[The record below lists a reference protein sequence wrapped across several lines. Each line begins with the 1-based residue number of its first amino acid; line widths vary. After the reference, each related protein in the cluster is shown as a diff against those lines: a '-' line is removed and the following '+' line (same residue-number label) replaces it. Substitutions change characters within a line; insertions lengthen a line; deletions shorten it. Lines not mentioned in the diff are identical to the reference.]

1 MQDGQNDTLP
11 KFMRTPEAAKL
22 LSLSVRTLEKHR
34 CKGTG
39 PAYRKLGGRVVY
51 TVADLTEWIE
61 EKRRRSTEKAAETAA
76 GKKNALIGIGLPKE
90 PRR

>member
-1 MQDGQNDTLP
+1 MQDVRDNPLP
-11 KFMRTPEAAKL
+11 RFMRTPEAAKL

-61 EKRRRSTEKAAETAA
+61 EKRRRSTGQATGKMA
-76 GKKNALIGIGLPKE
+76 GRKHALIGIGIPKE
-90 PRR
+90 SRR